1 MVGESLKANMRG
13 KFMGGARSR
22 RALDYALV
30 LTAVCVVS
38 SLTFIQ
44 TCQALTASYGRP
56 YQGHLADGVVF
67 PNQFPGYHL
76 RDESRSYTTPEVVG
90 ALLDA
95 IEAVRNQFPD
105 TCDLFLADFTVGN
118 GGSAAHHR
126 SHQNGRDVDIGLYAE
141 GNHPLTTLVP
151 MNRGNLDAAKT
162 WCLIENLIASQR
174 VQYIF
179 LDRSVQKVLYDYAV
193 TRGYDQAYLERVF
206 GNVRGSLIQHIP
218 NHVDHMHV
226 RFFTPWSTL
235 AAHIGA
241 DEADKQSVI
250 EAAQQS
256 YLPKKV
262 DYYVNGTE
270 KGLDELARSFGVT
283 RSDLCRWNHMSSST
297 VLVPGSC
304 LVFYKRSFE
313 SEQVML
319 ARSLQPGFIAQAPAV
334 RMASLRTE
342 SEPTSVSDTAT
353 ASSTD
358 DEIDVEPVAKESKSG
373 HSAAS
378 APVFQTCKAKK
389 GDTLEKI
396 ARRNN
401 LDVKLLCQLNG
412 MKKAAPLKPGL
423 TVKTGTAKV
432 YASAGT
438 VATDARRR
446 GSSPSSIC
454 FAPDSKKPGSPTA
467 AYYTVNRGGN
477 LRDVSKKTGIGLS
490 TLCQLNGLSR
500 NAALKPGQRIK
511 LTQANLPVRPSFGSA
526 SCSVK
531 DLGKKPAVVKTDKKS
546 SKPSEAKAK
555 ATTSKPSA
563 KGNSKSV
570 TKGKGSAEHA
580 AAAKGKVKPAAS
592 AKMPAKKPAMK
603 QTGKSGKHT
612 TLAKK

>member
-1 MVGESLKANMRG
+1 
-13 KFMGGARSR
+13 MGGARTL
-22 RALDYALV
+22 RALICTLV
-30 LTAVCVVS
+30 LTTTFVVS
-38 SLTFIQ
+38 SLIFIK
-44 TCQALTASYGRP
+44 TCQALTASCGRP
-56 YQGHLADGVVF
+56 YQGHLENGVIF
-67 PNQFPGYHL
+67 PNQFQGYHL
-76 RDESRSYTTPEVVG
+76 RDENRSYTTPEIVG

-95 IEAVRNQFPD
+95 IEAVRKQFPD
-105 TCDLFLADFTVGN
+105 TCDLFLGDFTVGE
-118 GGSAAHHR
+118 GGAAAHHR
-126 SHQNGRDVDIGLYAE
+126 SHQNGRDVDIGMYAK
-141 GNHPLTTLVP
+141 GNRALDSFHP
-151 MNRGNLDAAKT
+151 MNEDNLDAAKT
-162 WCLIENLIASQR
+162 WCLIENLVASQR

-179 LDRSVQKVLYDYAV
+179 LDRRVQKVIYEYAV
-193 TRGYDQAYLERVF
+193 TRGYDEAYLQRVF

-241 DEADKQSVI
+241 DETDKQSVI

-262 DYYVNGTE
+262 NYYVNGSE

-283 RSDLCRWNHMSSST
+283 RADLCRWNHVSSST

-313 SEQVML
+313 SEQVLL

-342 SEPTSVSDTAT
+342 SEPKSVSDTAP
-353 ASSTD
+353 SVD
-358 DEIDVEPVAKESKSG
+358 DEIDAEPVAKESKSG
-373 HSAAS
+373 HAAAS
-378 APVFQTCKAKK
+378 APVFRTCKAKK

-396 ARRNN
+396 ARRNR

-412 MKKAAPLKPGL
+412 IKKAAPLKPGL

-438 VATDARRR
+438 VATDAHVR
-446 GSSPSSIC
+446 GSSSSSIC
-454 FAPDSKKPGSPTA
+454 FASDSKKPGSPTA

-490 TLCQLNGLSR
+490 SLCQLNGLSR
-500 NAALKPGQRIK
+500 NAHLKPGQRIK
-511 LTQANLPVRPSFGSA
+511 LTQANLPVRPSLGSA

-531 DLGKKPAVVKTDKKS
+531 DLGKKPAAVKPGKKS
-546 SKPSEAKAK
+546 LKPSEAKAK
-555 ATTSKPSA
+555 STSSKPSA
-563 KGNSKSV
+563 RGNSKS
-570 TKGKGSAEHA
+570 A
-580 AAAKGKVKPAAS
+580 AVAKGKVKPATS
-592 AKMPAKKPAMK
+592 AKAAAKKQALK
-603 QTGKSGKHT
+603 QAGKSKKRT
-612 TLAKK
+612 TLARK